1 MRHTA
6 WPTISEQAQ
15 MAAAPP
21 RTPTSVTGCRP
32 RTRPSTSMKPS
43 SPGDRAPHR
52 WMRPTRVPE
61 GPLEIRVP
69 TDVENVR
76 LNSRKPSVAKV
87 DRVRAVAQPGS
98 ALRSGRRGREFKSPQ
113 PDYLVVST
121 PRILVRPA
129 RPADAAVVATIWN
142 EGIAGREATFEVR
155 PRELGEITARLGDR
169 LPLVVAE
176 LGGVVV
182 GFGLLSAY
190 SERPVYAGVGEAS
203 VYVTESARG
212 RGIGTQLI
220 EALVEQAEM
229 RGMHKLIGKLFA
241 SNE

>member
-87 DRVRAVAQPGS
+87 GRVRAVAQPGS

-113 PDYLVVST
+113 PDVLSMRSIVSLT
-121 PRILVRPA
+121 ICLAFMVIGCGGGD
-129 RPADAAVVATIWN
+129 DAAGKTDTGGAQIPL
-142 EGIAGREATFEVR
+142 AGSTSTGTVTSPSASGAVR
-155 PRELGEITARLGDR
+155 GVSLRRIGSFQAPTYLTAPKGDTRRLF
-169 LPLVVAE
+169 V
-176 LGGVVV
+176 
-182 GFGLLSAY
+182 
-190 SERPVYAGVGEAS
+190 
-203 VYVTESARG
+203 
-212 RGIGTQLI
+212 
-220 EALVEQAEM
+220 VEQAGTI
-229 RGMHKLIGKLFA
+229 RVVQDGKKL
-241 SNE
+241 